1 MFKIVIAFF
10 VVLGAIV
17 WGQRYAGTWITQQV
31 ADMPPRDDFLPQPT
45 KLVPTIDPGQISR
58 SLNTPGYYPGIRR

>member
-17 WGQRYAGTWITQQV
+17 WGQHYAGTWITQQA
-31 ADMPPRDDFLPQPT
+31 ADMRPRDDFLPQPT
-45 KLVPTIDPGQISR
+45 KLVPTIDSSQISR
-58 SLNTPGYYPGIRR
+58 SLNTPGYYPGIRH